1 MTDKH
6 AAVGVDLGAT
16 NLKIAVVDRVGAVL
30 AATTTPIAAHDGPD
44 AVLAEIVEGVHA
56 VIKAASRAKSQIVG
70 VGVGT
75 PGPLDLKKGVIVQA
89 ANLPGW
95 QDVPVRAY
103 VQEKLGLPVVLEND
117 GNAAAYGEYW
127 VGAGRDGN
135 AALAAGKAALA
146 DSKAA
151 NADSKAAN
159 ADRNAAVAAGG
170 DMVML
175 TLGTG
180 VGCGVIIDGRI
191 LHGHFDN
198 AAELGHMIVAAG
210 GLACPCGQRGCL
222 ERYASASA
230 VARHAKAAVEAGEK
244 SSLADRVRAGNEID
258 AESVAQHATA
268 GDEVAKRIWDE
279 ACNYLAVACI
289 NIQHAYNPRRVVLG
303 GGMALAGDFLLDR
316 VRHHL
321 QAGRWTLH
329 DDLPEVTIAHLGYDA
344 GTIGAAGLAWLAA

>member
-16 NLKIAVVDRVGAVL
+16 NLKIAVVDRLGAVL
-30 AATTTPIAAHDGPD
+30 AATTTPIAAQDGPD

-56 VIKAASRAKSQIVG
+56 VIKAASLTESQIVG

-75 PGPLDLKKGVIVQA
+75 PGPLDLKKGVIVRS

-127 VGAGRDGN
+127 AGAGRGGN
-135 AALAAGKAALA
+135 AALADGKAAVA

-151 NADSKAAN
+151 VAD
-159 ADRNAAVAAGG
+159 GG

-244 SSLADRVRAGNEID
+244 SSLADRLRTSDGID
-258 AESVAQHATA
+258 AEAVAQHAAA
-268 GDEVAKRIWDE
+268 GDAVAKRVWDE
-279 ACNYLAVACI
+279 ACTYLAVACI

-303 GGMALAGDFLLDR
+303 GGMALAGDFLVDR
-316 VRHHL
+316 VRHYL

>member
-1 MTDKH
+1 MTDMH

-16 NLKIAVVDRVGAVL
+16 NLKIAVVDRVGVVL
-30 AATTTPIAAHDGPD
+30 AATIKPIAAQAGPD

-56 VIKAASRAKSQIVG
+56 VTKTASLTESQIVG

-75 PGPLDLKKGVIVQA
+75 PGPLDLKKGVIVRS

-95 QDVPVRAY
+95 QNVPVRAHL
-103 VQEKLGLPVVLEND
+103 QEKLGLPVVLEND

-127 VGAGRDGN
+127 AGAARDGKD
-135 AALAAGKAALA
+135 AVA
-146 DSKAA
+146 DSK
-151 NADSKAAN
+151 
-159 ADRNAAVAAGG
+159 AAVAAGG

-180 VGCGVIIDGRI
+180 VGGGVIIDGRI

-198 AAELGHMIVAAG
+198 AAELGHMIVVAG
-210 GLACPCGQRGCL
+210 GLVCPCGQRGCL
-222 ERYASASA
+222 EQYASASA

-244 SSLADRVRAGNEID
+244 SSLADRLRTGDEID
-258 AESVAQHATA
+258 AESVAQHAAA
-268 GDEVAKRIWDE
+268 GDEVAKRVWEE
-279 ACNYLAVACI
+279 ACSYLAVACI

-303 GGMALAGDFLLDR
+303 GGMALAGDFLVDR